1 MPERL
6 NELLAD
12 GAMAIVQESFTGVS
26 ATWWW
31 ERRMGGGIEVCQEF
45 DPRAVG
51 LEISASTGHDVAE
64 VRSAIAE
71 VLGLEDA
78 EPVVLTFEI
87 SGETGTDQAAAMLAE
102 RSAGSEGLASGLYRR
117 IEEAL
122 ESNQERHGPSG

>member
-12 GAMAIVQESFTGVS
+12 GATALVQESFTGVA

-45 DPRAVG
+45 DTEAVSH
-51 LEISASTGHDVAE
+51 EISNRTGHEVAE
-64 VRSAIAE
+64 VRRTIAE
-71 VLGLEDA
+71 ELGLEDF

-87 SGETGTDQAAAMLAE
+87 SGESETDRAAALLAE
-102 RSAGSEGLASGLYRR
+102 RSAEPGGLASGLYRR

-122 ESNQERHGPSG
+122 EANPSGP

>member
-12 GAMAIVQESFTGVS
+12 GATALVNEGFTGVN

-31 ERRMGGGIEVCQEF
+31 ERRMGGGIEICQEF
-45 DPRAVG
+45 DPEAVSR
-51 LEISASTGHDVAE
+51 EISARTGHEPAE
-64 VRSAIAE
+64 VRRAVAE
-71 VLGLEDA
+71 ELGLEDD

-87 SGETGTDQAAAMLAE
+87 SGETETSQVVAMLAA
-102 RSAGSEGLASGLYRR
+102 RSADPEGLASGLYRR

-122 ESNQERHGPSG
+122 GTL